1 MLDEPRFNYHKC
13 AVQALSIA
21 ALGSMLLLL
30 SSGASG
36 QDRHLPPDARLESV
50 VAPRLV
56 VLKSRRIAHLF
67 DGARL
72 VRSFPVDLGINPL
85 GQKTRD
91 GDGRTP
97 EGRFRIVTRHP
108 SSAYRGFLGINYPD
122 PPAADAAAASGL
134 LSAGE
139 AESIRRAWREGRC
152 PSWVTA
158 LGGGIGLHGG
168 GRGADWTAGCVALRD
183 ADIDALY
190 RVLRIG
196 DPVEIWP

>member
-1 MLDEPRFNYHKC
+1 MFDEPRFNYHKC

-36 QDRHLPPDARLESV
+36 QDKHQPPDSRLETV

-56 VLKSRRIAHLF
+56 VLKSRRIVHLF
-67 DGARL
+67 DGPRL
-72 VRSFPVDLGINPL
+72 VRSFPVDLGTNPV
-85 GQKTRD
+85 GQKVRD

-108 SSAYRGFLGINYPD
+108 SSAYRCFLGINYPD
-122 PPAADAAAASGL
+122 PPAADAAVASGL

-168 GRGADWTAGCVALRD
+168 GRGADWTAGCIALRD
-183 ADIDALY
+183 ADIDAVY